1 MSDTIQAEIL
11 RSQMKSQHNTNHILH
26 LLLCIPTAGFWVIV
40 WALIVL
46 RNWRLRS
53 EVDDLFNETGVRGL
67 QK

>member
-1 MSDTIQAEIL
+1 MNDTIQAEIL

-40 WALIVL
+40 WALMIL

-53 EVDDLFNETGVRGL
+53 EIDDQFNEVGIATL
-67 QK
+67 KK